1 MHKRGWRWRGPSNLK
16 MCQLFLM
23 GFTEGRCSAKFLK
36 KTPQLWWMS
45 IQMHFKGGHS
55 RGRGS
60 STRLIS
66 SVVWYKFVPDGSAG
80 SELYLVFRKNIK
92 IDHLW
97 SLALCCLRDCL
108 ALKQREW
115 KLTHLVFVCAC
126 LWTSDKHTRCSLQEN
141 FWTWKSSHKVR
152 KGEPRPPNVRT

>member
-1 MHKRGWRWRGPSNLK
+1 MHAIWATFSIWRKSQNHLGQDLVSINKLCNQEKISSREKFQLRCSYVLGRPSFPQFRQCPIERVFFWDSFPNKSSELKCKHMYKGGWRSRGPSNLK

-23 GFTEGRCSAKFLK
+23 CFTEGRCSAKFLK

-66 SVVWYKFVPDGSAG
+66 SVVRY
-80 SELYLVFRKNIK
+80 
-92 IDHLW
+92 
-97 SLALCCLRDCL
+97 
-108 ALKQREW
+108 
-115 KLTHLVFVCAC
+115 
-126 LWTSDKHTRCSLQEN
+126 
-141 FWTWKSSHKVR
+141 
-152 KGEPRPPNVRT
+152 